1 MIDYTLRRS
10 DRARHTRLTIRPD
23 GEVVVTLPKRAPER
37 WASDLV
43 QVPGRVDRPSPGQ
56 DELPPVTAWP
66 HDRASAPGARS
77 ASAGSNTAVH
87 VVSLG
92 DGLRRSRVVHD
103 DADGPRIR
111 LEIAPDEVRAL
122 SPSSR
127 HGCRAE
133 ARDVIM
139 RRVTVRARDLGV
151 QPTSVAIRDQRSRW
165 GSASRRGTLSFSWR
179 LVMTPATVLDYVV
192 VHELAHLRHFGHGP
206 AFWKIVH
213 GVVPEADAAR
223 RWLRSHETENPRR
236 PRLSDRSVAVRR
248 CRIVRL
254 RMTQRLRAWAAPGT
268 GIRGWRAPRSA
279 RSRSP
284 GPRRRWR
291 PNRGSRHRAHERPR

>member
-43 QVPGRVDRPSPGQ
+43 RSRAEWIDRHQARMSAARDRLAARPSLG
-56 DELPPVTAWP
+56 AG
-66 HDRASAPGARS
+66 RAISLGGLEHS
-77 ASAGSNTAVH
+77 VH

-103 DADGPRIR
+103 DADGPCIR
-111 LEIAPDEVRAL
+111 LEIAPHEVRAPVAIL
-122 SPSSR
+122 ETWL
-127 HGCRAE
+127 RAE
-133 ARDVIM
+133 ARDVIT
-139 RRVTVRARDLGV
+139 RRVTVRERDLDV

-206 AFWKIVH
+206 AFWKMVH

-223 RWLRSHETENPRR
+223 RWLRSHETE
-236 PRLSDRSVAVRR
+236 
-248 CRIVRL
+248 
-254 RMTQRLRAWAAPGT
+254 LRAALD
-268 GIRGWRAPRSA
+268 
-279 RSRSP
+279 
-284 GPRRRWR
+284 
-291 PNRGSRHRAHERPR
+291 